1 MVNDVLETLP
11 VDLRSLEIVSPELN
25 ANAVVEFLLA
35 HDKLRS
41 LNVEAPF
48 TSGRGHDADRDLVK
62 TICRERRPPVQ
73 LHVRPYR

>member
-11 VDLRSLEIVSPELN
+11 VDLRSLQIVCPELT

-35 HDKLRS
+35 HNQLRS

-48 TSGRGHDADRDLVK
+48 TSERGHDADRELVK
-62 TICRERRPPVQ
+62 TICRERRPSVQ
-73 LHVRPYR
+73 LHVR